1 MHSLGTIT
9 ALGGKHAQVD
19 VIHGLTITECPN
31 WVIASVAARKGMA
44 KPLATTFKEVMGLA
58 LPKPMQS
65 NGKDGVTVFWTGPNQ
80 YFVEAPFA
88 KNEGLADS
96 LAVALKQTA
105 SVTEQTDGWVRF
117 DVQGAGCSDV
127 FERLCILDTRTM
139 EKGAVSRTA
148 LEHSGCFI
156 LCRTH
161 VYFSLYGPRSTAASI
176 HHGLVVSAHS
186 ALGHPEH
193 PSIAF

>member
-1 MHSLGTIT
+1 VHSLKAIT
-9 ALGGKHAQVD
+9 ALGGNQAQVD
-19 VIHGLTITECPN
+19 VIHGLTITECPD
-31 WVIASVAARKGMA
+31 WAIASVAARKGA
-44 KPLATTFKEVMGLA
+44 EKPLAAAFKKSMGLA

-65 NGKDGVTVFWTGPNQ
+65 KGKDGITVFWTGPNQ

-88 KNEGLADS
+88 NNELLADR
-96 LAVALKQTA
+96 LANTLKKAA

-127 FERLCILDTRTM
+127 FERLCNLDTRTM
-139 EKGAVSRTA
+139 EKGAVSRTI

-161 VYFSLYGPRSTAASI
+161 AYFSLYGPRSTAGSLQ
-176 HHGLVVSAHS
+176 HGLVVAAKS
-186 ALGHPEH
+186 ALG
-193 PSIAF
+193 